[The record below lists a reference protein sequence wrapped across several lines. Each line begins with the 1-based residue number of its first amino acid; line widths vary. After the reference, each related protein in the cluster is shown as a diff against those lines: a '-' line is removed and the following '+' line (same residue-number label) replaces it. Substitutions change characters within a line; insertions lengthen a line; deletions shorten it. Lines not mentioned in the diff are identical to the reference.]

1 MKLSKLKKICS
12 EFGNDTDCS
21 LSFNCYTSTP
31 GVVDEFPYV
40 YAINADLK
48 NINIGFTKNP
58 EDADILD
65 DDYEPGVLTLAKL
78 SHIIEPFSNDFNVI
92 FNAANETNGSLDIKN
107 INSGFSF
114 SKEFL
119 NYYLFGVLDDN
130 KNIFLVGEINKDR
143 FGDMSNTI
151 LVLRKVYY
159 KNTLTNNKYDYGSE
173 TLDISIEQ
181 GGDYEPAILQYTVSF
196 NSTEELNTPVYDN
209 IQIIRNSDNK
219 DIFIPIINLLFEHN
233 DGEDYKFLHH
243 SIDSVIDYV
252 KTINVIQE
260 KTDEDDN
267 TDADVIDT
275 ILYIDTPE
283 TIKIDIDNYLQ
294 QAKIDLLTLENR
306 LSFSDISTNIL
317 DGGVHKNFYTDIVE
331 NESYYAETQEEF
343 KSHINKTVTSI
354 KNTIKLINTTSG
366 GLMTVF
372 NSKTDELIKGNFN
385 AMYTVSGSTRTIEQ
399 ICKNSA
405 PTELK
410 HDSSVYY
417 LFENINYIVS
427 YDKDLRNSKMSFT
440 MLNTDDLTNKL
451 KLGNNIIYE
460 YANNT
465 SSDDPS
471 GKKLSFSVKN
481 ISSKISKFT
490 HYFYD
495 DMDLGVI
502 ILDTNTDLPLVSTH
516 LANGNPLFGDYG
528 DVLKEIHIPNCITSL
543 GNGLF
548 SSCTELTSLELPK
561 YLTNIGEDVFPNYNG
576 ITFGYAKN
584 PINSRSWLN
593 NQFNGT
599 YNYYA
604 PNFNGYNTLLFYPT
618 TETPETVDISTTDF
632 DDIDIIAIG
641 KQSIPIA
648 SDNSLTLTLDSTT
661 EYIDD
666 DAFKTTST
674 QPINGTLTIDASNSP
689 LWYFNIPSHNS
700 KFANIDL
707 QLNTLSPVCLH
718 YEPGANHTY
727 TYTDETFAK
736 VQQNALA
743 AITNNIF
750 PDADVTSLVKTST
763 GSVLI
768 NNDVK
773 LEDIHLTSG
782 CKILNNE
789 IRFIVSDNLTND
801 NISLTF
807 TLVDDTPL
815 PYYYTA
821 EYKFNSNIKIN
832 TSTSGI
838 NFSNFAV
845 YILDEDTV
853 KMRFASKAP
862 RTVSL
867 TDKLGAEIANIL
879 KTIYIQLDDNGDFEL
894 DSFRYSAGSN
904 SGGVNLELPPNIYY
918 RVETSIENYETLS
931 AFFKSRESNIK
942 TFELRNNA
950 PDFEDFSNTLLF
962 MNDRGES
969 IKSDFIN
976 FSGLQYRT
984 KTDSTP
990 LDNISVFPL
999 FYTLS
1004 SVYIPINITF
1014 LRRANYLYSIQL
1026 SGIRSLS
1033 QIGISKL
1040 SLNDIFNPVFI
1051 EFPESIN
1058 RFYDCPII
1066 IDKTY
1071 NKDELTIRFWSN
1083 FEDIITK
1090 KTLLDIN
1097 AIQNQIRSYS
1107 VQYSTQ
1113 SNLTVSTPGAGSLT
1127 YSPNVEN
1134 NSTGTVFSPTGSSVG
1149 QTSIPTNTLRF
1160 TQNNEVLCICTNSDS
1175 LEKLI
1180 YINSETLKT
1189 LRIQVKDGE
1198 EYEHIYNFFKTNI
1211 NKLVHINT
1219 SNNHTLNIVVETFV
1233 HTNDVESEIATYNFY
1248 DI

>member
-12 EFGNDTDCS
+12 EFGNDTNCS
-21 LSFNCYTSTP
+21 LSFNCYTSTSE
-31 GVVDEFPYV
+31 VVEEFPYV

-58 EDADILD
+58 EDTDILD
-65 DDYEPGVLTLAKL
+65 DDFEPGVLTLAKL

-92 FNAANETNGSLDIKN
+92 FNAANETNGSLDIEN
-107 INSGFSF
+107 INIGFSF

-159 KNTLTNNKYDYGSE
+159 KNTLANNKYDYGSE

-181 GGDYEPAILQYTVSF
+181 VDDYEPAILQYTVSF

-209 IQIIRNSDNK
+209 IQIMRNSDNK

-317 DGGVHKNFYTDIVE
+317 DGGIHKNFYTDIVE

-372 NSKTDELIKGNFN
+372 NSKTDELIKDNFN
-385 AMYTVSGSTRTIEQ
+385 AMYTVSGSARTIEQ
-399 ICKNSA
+399 ICKDSA
-405 PTELK
+405 LTELK

-465 SSDDPS
+465 ANDPS
-471 GKKLSFSVKN
+471 GKKLSFSTKN

-516 LANGNPLFGDYG
+516 LAKGNPLFGDYG

-543 GNGLF
+543 GSGLF
-548 SSCTELTSLELPK
+548 SSCAELTSLELPK
-561 YLTNIGEDVFPNYNG
+561 YLTSIGEDVFPNSNG

-584 PINSRSWLN
+584 NINSRSWLN

-689 LWYFNIPSHNS
+689 LWYVNIPSHNS

-727 TYTDETFAK
+727 TYTNEIFAK

-743 AITNNIF
+743 TITNNIF
-750 PDADVTSLVKTST
+750 PDSDVTSLVKTST
-763 GSVLI
+763 GSI
-768 NNDVK
+768 SIEKDII
-773 LEDIHLTSG
+773 LEDIHLTPG

-789 IRFIVSDNLTND
+789 IRFIVRDNLTND

-807 TLVDDTPL
+807 TLVDDEPL

-821 EYKFNSNIKIN
+821 EYKFNSTVKIN

-838 NFSNFAV
+838 NLNNFAE

-853 KMRFASKAP
+853 KVRFASKSP
-862 RTVSL
+862 KTESL
-867 TDKLGAEIANIL
+867 TNILGADTANTL
-879 KTIYIQLDDNGDFEL
+879 KIIYIQLNDNGDFKL
-894 DSFRYSAGSN
+894 DSFSYYGESN
-904 SGGVNLELPPNIYY
+904 SGGVTLDAPANVYY
-918 RVETSIENYETLS
+918 RVMTIGNKYELLGAFIKTSS
-931 AFFKSRESNIK
+931 ANIK
-942 TFELRNNA
+942 TFKLSNNA
-950 PDFEDFSNTLLF
+950 VDYEDFTNTLSF
-962 MNDRGES
+962 MNDKGGS
-969 IKSDFIN
+969 IKSNLIN
-976 FSGLQYRT
+976 YSSLQYRT
-984 KTDSTP
+984 KPDSTL
-990 LDNISVFPL
+990 LDNINIFPL

-1004 SVYIPINITF
+1004 STYIQSANMF
-1014 LRRANYLYSIQL
+1014 LKTVRYLYSIQL
-1026 SGIRSLS
+1026 SGMQSLA

-1040 SLNDIFNPVFI
+1040 ILNDNFNPVFI

-1180 YINSETLKT
+1180 YINSENLKT

>member
-21 LSFNCYTSTP
+21 LSFNCYTSTA
-31 GVVDEFPYV
+31 GAVEEFPYV

-65 DDYEPGVLTLAKL
+65 DDFEPGVLTLAKL

-107 INSGFSF
+107 INNGFSF

-130 KNIFLVGEINKDR
+130 ENIFLVGEINKDR

-173 TLDISIEQ
+173 TLNISIGQ
-181 GGDYEPAILQYTVSF
+181 VDDYEPAILQYTVSF

-219 DIFIPIINLLFEHN
+219 DIFIQIINLLFGHN

-243 SIDSVIDYV
+243 SIDSVIDYL
-252 KTINVIQE
+252 KTIKVIQE
-260 KTDEDDN
+260 KTDEDNN
-267 TDADVIDT
+267 TDI
-275 ILYIDTPE
+275 ILYVDTPE

-317 DGGVHKNFYTDIVE
+317 DGGIHKNFHTDIVE

-366 GLMTVF
+366 GLMKVF
-372 NSKTDELIKGNFN
+372 NSKTDELIKNNFN
-385 AMYTVSGSTRTIEQ
+385 ATYTVSGSARTIQ
-399 ICKNSA
+399 DICENSA
-405 PTELK
+405 QTELK

-427 YDKDLRNSKMSFT
+427 YDNDLRNSKMSFT

-460 YANNT
+460 YKDNT
-465 SSDDPS
+465 SEPIKY
-471 GKKLSFSVKN
+471 GKKLNFSVKN

-502 ILDTNTDLPLVSTH
+502 ILDTNTDLPLVSTY
-516 LANGNPLFGDYG
+516 LSKGNALFSDSE
-528 DVLKEIHIPNCITSL
+528 DTLDEIYIPNCITSL

-548 SSCTELTSLELPK
+548 SSCKELTSLELPK

-618 TETPETVDISTTDF
+618 TETPETVDISTKDF

-674 QPINGTLTIDASNSP
+674 QPINGTLTINASNSP

-718 YEPGANHTY
+718 YELGANHTY
-727 TYTDETFAK
+727 TYTNETFAK
-736 VQQNALA
+736 VQQNALLT
-743 AITNNIF
+743 ITNNF
-750 PDADVTSLVKTST
+750 YPDSDVTSLVKTST
-763 GSVLI
+763 GSVSI
-768 NNDVK
+768 ETDIK
-773 LEDIHLTSG
+773 LEDIHLTPG

-801 NISLTF
+801 NISLIF
-807 TLVDDTPL
+807 TLVDDEPL

-821 EYKFNSNIKIN
+821 EYKFDSNIKIN
-832 TSTSGI
+832 RSISGI
-838 NFSNFAV
+838 NFKNFAV
-845 YILDEDTV
+845 YTLDEDTV
-853 KMRFASKAP
+853 KMRFASKSP
-862 RTVSL
+862 KTTTL
-867 TDKLGAEIANIL
+867 TDILGVETTANTL
-879 KTIYIQLDDNGDFEL
+879 KTIYIQLNDNGDFEL
-894 DSFRYSAGSN
+894 NSFSYYGVSN
-904 SGGVNLELPPNIYY
+904 SGGVNLEVPANIYY
-918 RVETSIENYETLS
+918 MIKTDDNNYETLS
-931 AFFKSRESNIK
+931 EFIKTSESSIK
-942 TFELRNNA
+942 TFKLSNNA
-950 PDFEDFSNTLLF
+950 VDYEDFSNTLSF
-962 MNDRGES
+962 MNDKGES
-969 IKSDFIN
+969 IKSNLIN
-976 FSGLQYRT
+976 TSGLQYRT
-984 KTDSTP
+984 KTDSTL
-990 LDNISVFPL
+990 LDNINIFPL
-999 FYTLS
+999 FYNSAST
-1004 SVYIPINITF
+1004 YIPSVKMF
-1014 LRRANYLYSIQL
+1014 LKTVNYLYSIQL
-1026 SGIRSLS
+1026 SGIWSLS

-1107 VQYSTQ
+1107 VQYTTQ
-1113 SNLTVSTPGAGSLT
+1113 SNFTLSTPGAGSLT

-1134 NSTGTVFSPTGSSVG
+1134 NSTGTVFSPMGGSVG
-1149 QTSIPTNTLRF
+1149 QTSMPTNTLRF

-1233 HTNDVESEIATYNFY
+1233 HANDVESEIATYNFY